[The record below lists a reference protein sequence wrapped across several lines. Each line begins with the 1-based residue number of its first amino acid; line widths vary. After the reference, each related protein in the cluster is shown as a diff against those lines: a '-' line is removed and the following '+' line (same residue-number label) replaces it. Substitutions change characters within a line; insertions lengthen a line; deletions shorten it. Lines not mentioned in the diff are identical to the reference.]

1 MCVQF
6 CLYCAASVFLSFPLF
21 VVGYAGCG
29 TGHVNSGERG
39 DRFFAVR
46 VHIFESSVIK
56 VILSNSN
63 ITNSIMLQMYYTLCL
78 E

>member
-6 CLYCAASVFLSFPLF
+6 CFYCAASVFLPFPLF

-39 DRFFAVR
+39 DRFFAVI

-56 VILSNSN
+56 VILSNSK
-63 ITNSIMLQMYYTLCL
+63 ITNRIIATDVLHIVS
-78 E
+78 